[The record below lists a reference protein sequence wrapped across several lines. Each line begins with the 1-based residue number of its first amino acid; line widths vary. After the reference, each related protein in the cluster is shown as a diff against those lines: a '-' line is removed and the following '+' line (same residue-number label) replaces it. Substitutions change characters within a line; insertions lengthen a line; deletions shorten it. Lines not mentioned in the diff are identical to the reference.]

1 MTDKKQTDCLTSTKK
16 HVNLATLTP
25 QQRLELL
32 ETMKTM
38 EAREWI
44 ARYRKKVKDH
54 GKTNASGW
62 WLQVLLDIE
71 KKRGLPAANDLRK
84 LMNAIRSS
92 D

>member
-1 MTDKKQTDCLTSTKK
+1 MKQTDFLTSTKK

-32 ETMKTM
+32 ETMKIM

-62 WLQVLLDIE
+62 WQQVLLDIE

>member
-1 MTDKKQTDCLTSTKK
+1 MKQTDFLTSTKK
-16 HVNLATLTP
+16 PANLATLTP

-32 ETMKTM
+32 ETMKIM

-62 WLQVLLDIE
+62 WQQVLLDIE

-84 LMNAIRSS
+84 IMNAIRSTN
-92 D
+92 

>member
-1 MTDKKQTDCLTSTKK
+1 MKQTDFLTSTKK
-16 HVNLATLTP
+16 PANLAMLTP

-32 ETMKTM
+32 ETMKIM

-44 ARYRKKVKDH
+44 ARYRQKVKDH

-62 WLQVLLDIE
+62 WQQILLDIE

-84 LMNAIRSS
+84 RMNAIRSTN
-92 D
+92 

>member
-1 MTDKKQTDCLTSTKK
+1 MKQTDFLTSTKK

-32 ETMKTM
+32 ETMKIM

-62 WLQVLLDIE
+62 WSQVLLDIE

-84 LMNAIRSS
+84 MMNAIRSTN
-92 D
+92 